1 MAASAVICISGTM
14 DKKVVLLSSPQLL
27 VEKKINIFSG
37 RTFRADI
44 VAWLLMLPSLLMF
57 LFFTWQPLVSG
68 ILLSFFQT
76 KGYNVVKFIG
86 LGNYQD
92 VITNSS
98 FNAALMNSVSYT
110 LWSLVL
116 GFTIPIIVA
125 ILLNEIIH
133 LNGFFKFSFYFPSMI
148 PGMATY
154 LMWAFMYNPAKWGVL
169 NNILTSIGLHPFGWL
184 NVPQYTIILIVVTMT
199 WSAFGGTALIYMA
212 SLQGI
217 NQELYEAASLDGAGF
232 IQKIRY
238 ITLPNIKGIVLLMMI
253 MQIITVFQVM
263 IQPLSMTGGG
273 PNDASLSLMLQSYLY
288 AFNYIKAGPSMA
300 VGVITFL
307 ILIIPT
313 FFYFMLSRKNEGS
326 EGQ

>member
-1 MAASAVICISGTM
+1 MLSTTQSAFA
-14 DKKVVLLSSPQLL
+14 K
-27 VEKKINIFSG
+27 EKKLNLFEG
-37 RTFRADI
+37 KGFRKD
-44 VAWLLMLPSLLMF
+44 VMAWLLMLPSLLMF

-68 ILLSFFQT
+68 IILSFFKT
-76 KGYNVVKFIG
+76 KGYHVVEFIG
-86 LGNYQD
+86 LGNYQE

-98 FNAALMNSVSYT
+98 FKAALLNSATYT
-110 LWSLVL
+110 LWSIII
-116 GFTIPIIVA
+116 GFAVPIIVA

-133 LNGFFKFSFYFPSMI
+133 LNGFFKFAFYFPSMI
-148 PGMATY
+148 PGIATY

-169 NNILTSIGLHPFGWL
+169 NTIISHLGLQPFGWL
-184 NVPQYTIILIVVTMT
+184 NVPQHTIMLIVVTMT
-199 WSAFGGTALIYMA
+199 WAGFGGTALIYMA

-232 IQKIRY
+232 FKKIRY
-238 ITLPNIKGIVLLMMI
+238 ITFPGISGIVLLMLI

-288 AFNYIKAGPSMA
+288 AFNYVKAGPSMA

-307 ILIIPT
+307 ILLIPT
-313 FFYFMLSRKNEGS
+313 FFYFLLSKKNQESG
-326 EGQ
+326 EQ

>member
-1 MAASAVICISGTM
+1 VVVLSSQQTLLLE
-14 DKKVVLLSSPQLL
+14 KKVS
-27 VEKKINIFSG
+27 FWSG
-37 RTFRADI
+37 RTFQKDI

-57 LFFTWQPLVSG
+57 LFFIWQPLVSG
-68 ILLSFFQT
+68 IVLSFFQT
-76 KGYNVVKFIG
+76 KGFNAVKFIG
-86 LGNYQD
+86 LGNYQE
-92 VITNSS
+92 VMTNSS
-98 FNAALMNSVSYT
+98 FHAALMNSVSYT
-110 LWSLVL
+110 VWSLVL
-116 GFTIPIIVA
+116 GFTIPIIIA
-125 ILLNEIIH
+125 ILLNEVIH

-148 PGMATY
+148 PGMATF

-169 NNILTSIGLHPFGWL
+169 NNILTNIGLHPFGWL
-184 NVPQYTIILIVVTMT
+184 NIPQYTIVLIVITMT

-217 NQELYEAASLDGAGF
+217 SQELYEAASLDGAGF
-232 IQKIRY
+232 FQKIRY
-238 ITLPNIKGIVLLMMI
+238 ITLPNISSIILLMLI

-313 FFYFMLSRKNEGS
+313 FFYFMLSRKDRGS

>member
-1 MAASAVICISGTM
+1 
-14 DKKVVLLSSPQLL
+14 
-27 VEKKINIFSG
+27 
-37 RTFRADI
+37 
-44 VAWLLMLPSLLMF
+44 MLPSLLMF
-57 LFFTWQPLVSG
+57 IFFTWQPLVSG
-68 ILLSFFQT
+68 IILSFFQT
-76 KGYNVVKFIG
+76 KGYNIVKFIG
-86 LGNYQD
+86 LGNYRD
-92 VITNSS
+92 VLTNSS
-98 FNAALMNSVSYT
+98 FNTALLNSLSYT
-110 LWSLVL
+110 LWSLVI
-116 GFTIPIIVA
+116 GFTLPIIVA
-125 ILLNEIIH
+125 ILLNEVIH

-148 PGMATY
+148 PGMATF

-169 NNILTSIGLHPFGWL
+169 NNILTSIALPTFGWL
-184 NVPQYTIILIVVTMT
+184 NIPQYTILLIVITMT

-217 NQELYEAASLDGAGF
+217 NQELYEAAALDGAGF
-232 IQKIRY
+232 FQKIRY
-238 ITLPNIKGIVLLMMI
+238 ITLPNIKGVILLMLI

-313 FFYFMLSRKNEGS
+313 FAYFILSNKDQGS